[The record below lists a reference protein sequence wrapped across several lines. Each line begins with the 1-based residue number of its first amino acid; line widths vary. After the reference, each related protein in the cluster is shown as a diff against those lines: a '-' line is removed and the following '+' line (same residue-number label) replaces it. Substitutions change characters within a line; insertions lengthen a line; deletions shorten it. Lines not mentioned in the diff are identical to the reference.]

1 MEEIYYLNILLNKT
15 YKNLGQYETITN
27 NQIVG
32 TLTTIT
38 FTQNTIQPNPQSLPF
53 NINVSG
59 ITKSRLTEVR
69 SFDPN
74 ILYIVGVNGVL
85 TVTPEYVEYS
95 IGDIIYK
102 TFLDTKL
109 TTFFK
114 VTKTTNELKSQ
125 PIIANDN
132 SVSIDVKKTL
142 NAMVIDRSN
151 ISIYEYFNKINNCA
165 ELDDLLEI
173 F

>member
-1 MEEIYYLNILLNKT
+1 MNILLNKT
-15 YKNLGQYETITN
+15 YKNLGQYELITN
-27 NQIVG
+27 NKFVG

-38 FTQNTIQPNPQSLPF
+38 FTQTQLPPLPTGQSF
-53 NINVSG
+53 NIDVSG
-59 ITKSRLTEVR
+59 MTKSRLAEVR
-69 SFDPN
+69 SFDP
-74 ILYIVGVNGVL
+74 LVPYIVYVNGVL
-85 TVTPEYVEYS
+85 VVTPEYIEYS
-95 IGDIIYK
+95 IGDVIYK

-109 TTFFK
+109 TLFK
-114 VTKTTNELKSQ
+114 VKKPTNELQSQ
-125 PIIANDN
+125 PIIAND
-132 SVSIDVKKTL
+132 SLVSIDIKKTL